1 MAKTPKEELTYIEL
15 EAVSRVLVSTQEQKL
30 VNALGF
36 FILQSNAV
44 ISEALKPYLEMRKN
58 VQTHS
63 IIEKFTKE
71 KEVLLVKHAE
81 KDEQGKPV
89 IVQGPKFSEYKID
102 NQPAFAK
109 ELEVLM
115 KKHEKDLIEYD
126 SIQAKFA
133 EMGKEV
139 VELEF
144 KKKISYKSIPDSVF
158 SVQDL
163 FTLQPLIA
171 EPVEDW
177 EA

>member
-71 KEVLLVKHAE
+71 KEVLLKVK
-81 KDEQGKPV
+81 Q
-89 IVQGPKFSEYKID
+89 IL
-102 NQPAFAK
+102 K
-109 ELEVLM
+109 E
-115 KKHEKDLIEYD
+115 
-126 SIQAKFA
+126 SIQ
-133 EMGKEV
+133 
-139 VELEF
+139 
-144 KKKISYKSIPDSVF
+144 ISRVN
-158 SVQDL
+158 
-163 FTLQPLIA
+163 
-171 EPVEDW
+171 
-177 EA
+177 